1 MGSKRR
7 HDKTPSQRQLR
18 VGEELRHGI
27 ARILERSNFRDPDL
41 AGVPITVTEV
51 RASADLKNATVF
63 VTPLGGA
70 NVDAVISALRRAAP
84 YFRGQ
89 IAREVRMRFVPTVS
103 FEPDM
108 SFEYVSHIE
117 SLLRDPAVARDIG
130 KGLTADEESTAVAPG
145 AVKPGEATSGGTK
158 RHGA

>member
-1 MGSKRR
+1 M
-7 HDKTPSQRQLR
+7 
-18 VGEELRHGI
+18 
-27 ARILERSNFRDPDL
+27 ERANFRDPDL
-41 AGVPITVTEV
+41 VGVPITVTEV
-51 RASADLKNATVF
+51 RASPDLKNATVF

-103 FEPDM
+103 FEPDTT
-108 SFEYVSHIE
+108 FEYVSHIE

-130 KGLTADEESTAVAPG
+130 KGLTADDDSAALAPV
-145 AVKPGEATSGGTK
+145 AVKPGEAPSGGTK

>member
-1 MGSKRR
+1 MGFKRR
-7 HDKTPSQRQLR
+7 RDKTPSQRQLR

-27 ARILERSNFRDPDL
+27 ARILERSKLRDPDL
-41 AGVPITVTEV
+41 AGVSITVTEV

-70 NVDAVISALRRAAP
+70 NVNAVISALRRAAP

-89 IAREVRMRFVPTVS
+89 IAREVRMKFVPTVS
-103 FEPDM
+103 FEADR

-117 SLLRDPAVARDIG
+117 SLLRHPAVARDIG
-130 KGLTADEESTAVAPG
+130 EGHPGGAERAAAPG
-145 AVKPGEATSGGTK
+145 AAKSGEATSGGTK

>member
-1 MGSKRR
+1 M
-7 HDKTPSQRQLR
+7 P
-18 VGEELRHGI
+18 
-27 ARILERSNFRDPDL
+27 RSFRS
-41 AGVPITVTEV
+41 AQTEV
-51 RASADLKNATVF
+51 RASPDLKNATVF

-108 SFEYVSHIE
+108 TFEHVSHIE

-130 KGLTADEESTAVAPG
+130 KGLTAADDSASVAPG
-145 AVKPGEATSGGTK
+145 APGAPGAAKPNVAPSGRSSK

>member
-1 MGSKRR
+1 M
-7 HDKTPSQRQLR
+7 
-18 VGEELRHGI
+18 
-27 ARILERSNFRDPDL
+27 
-41 AGVPITVTEV
+41 
-51 RASADLKNATVF
+51 F

-89 IAREVRMRFVPTVS
+89 IGREVRMRFVPTLT

-117 SLLRDPAVARDIG
+117 SLLRQPTVAGDIG
-130 KGLTADEESTAVAPG
+130 AREIGEDLTAGKEPG
-145 AVKPGEATSGGTK
+145 AVEPNEAASGGTK

>member
-7 HDKTPSQRQLR
+7 RDKTPSQRQLR
-18 VGEELRHGI
+18 IGEELRHGI
-27 ARILERSNFRDPDL
+27 ARILERAHFRDPDL

-51 RASADLKNATVF
+51 RSSPDLKNATVF

-89 IAREVRMRFVPTVS
+89 IGREVRMRFVPTLT

-117 SLLRDPAVARDIG
+117 SLLRQPTVARDVG
-130 KGLTADEESTAVAPG
+130 EALTAGKESG
-145 AVKPGEATSGGTK
+145 AVEPGEAASGGTK

>member
-1 MGSKRR
+1 MGAKRR
-7 HDKTPSQRQLR
+7 RDKTPSQRQLR
-18 VGEELRHGI
+18 IGEELRHGI
-27 ARILERSNFRDPDL
+27 ARILERAHFRDPDL

-51 RASADLKNATVF
+51 RASPDLKNATVF

-70 NVDAVISALRRAAP
+70 NVNAVISALRRAAP

-89 IAREVRMRFVPTVS
+89 IGREVRMRFVPTLT

-117 SLLRDPAVARDIG
+117 SLLRQPTVARDIG
-130 KGLTADEESTAVAPG
+130 AHDIGEDLTAGKESGTVE
-145 AVKPGEATSGGTK
+145 PGEAASGGTK

>member
-7 HDKTPSQRQLR
+7 RDKTPSQRQLR

-27 ARILERSNFRDPDL
+27 ARILERANFRDPDL

-70 NVDAVISALRRAAP
+70 NVDAVIAALRRAAP

-89 IAREVRMRFVPTVS
+89 IAREVRMKFVPTVS

-108 SFEYVSHIE
+108 SFEYVAHIE
-117 SLLRDPAVARDIG
+117 SRLRQPTVARDIG
-130 KGLTADEESTAVAPG
+130 GDLTANEESAAAQG
-145 AVKPGEATSGGTK
+145 AAAPGEAASGGTN
-158 RHGA
+158 RHGT